1 MGTGEDQA
9 VGKDK
14 SKRHQVLG
22 PGHTHSDI
30 SMDSAPQNGQAFAA
44 LEGTCEH
51 SELAVPGN
59 LQTWLEFWKRTWSF
73 LRKWL
78 P

>member
-14 SKRHQVLG
+14 SKRHRVLG

-44 LEGTCEH
+44 LEGGGNT
-51 SELAVPGN
+51 AN
-59 LQTWLEFWKRTWSF
+59 LQFREICKRGWNSGSGPG
-73 LRKWL
+73 LS
-78 P
+78 